1 MSNII
6 NQIKRTILVVEDE
19 IINQEILKEIL
30 GSQYDIITATNG
42 LEAIHELTTSIRP
55 ISLIMLDLNMPTMDG
70 IEFLNKIKEY
80 NIKSIPIIVITSE
93 ADMELSSLELGATD
107 FIKKPYDMPEI
118 IKARVNKA
126 IELFEDKLIIS
137 QAERDELT
145 QVYNKNFF
153 KEYVKKLDEYNPNI
167 DMDLNVLDIENFHI
181 INEIYG
187 KEKSDE
193 IIKYIADELKRYVKE
208 FDGIVGRLEEDYFI
222 MYHKHIENYAN
233 LIKEF
238 YALLEEKYGITG
250 VNFKLG
256 IYEIKDKDI
265 ETDIRINRAKLVCDH
280 ISNASQNHYLVYN
293 DSDQKDSLLHEQ
305 LVYDF
310 PTSLKNREFSIYY
323 QPKYNVE
330 KDKYYISSS
339 EALVRWNH
347 SKYGMI
353 SPGIFIG
360 LLEERGLI
368 RELDKY
374 VWEEAIKDL
383 ATWKKEGI
391 DIVPVSLNVSRI
403 DLLDDGIVSIF
414 ADLVKKYDVDSKYIY
429 LEITESACNNNMNQL
444 INTIEKLRDLG
455 FKIEID
461 DFGAGY
467 SSLNVLTT
475 IPFDVLKLDMLF
487 VRGMANNKTLKM
499 IEIVAEIAK
508 YLDVILVAEGVE
520 TLDQLNQL
528 REYGYQVIQGY
539 YFSKPLKKE
548 EFYNLLGG
556 KNDNN

>member
-6 NQIKRTILVVEDE
+6 NQIKRTVLVVEDE

-280 ISNASQNHYLVYN
+280 ISNTSQNHYLVYN

-508 YLDVILVAEGVE
+508 YLDVTLVAEGVE

>member
-444 INTIEKLRDLG
+444 INTIEKLRALG

-508 YLDVILVAEGVE
+508 YLDVTLVAEGVE

>member
-280 ISNASQNHYLVYN
+280 ISNTSQNHYLVYN

-310 PTSLKNREFSIYY
+310 PASLKNREFSIYY

-508 YLDVILVAEGVE
+508 YLDVTLVAEGVE

-548 EFYNLLGG
+548 EFYILLGG

>member
-181 INEIYG
+181 ISEIYG

-391 DIVPVSLNVSRI
+391 KIVPVSLNVSRI

>member
-19 IINQEILKEIL
+19 TINQEILKEIL
-30 GSQYDIITATNG
+30 GSQYDIVTATNG
-42 LEAIHELTTSIRP
+42 LEAIHELTTAIRP

-153 KEYVKKLDEYNPNI
+153 IEYVKKLDEYNPNV

-181 INEIYG
+181 IQEIYG

-193 IIKYIADELKRYVKE
+193 IIKYVADELKKNVKAY
-208 FDGIVGRLEEDYFI
+208 DGIVGRLEEDYFI
-222 MYHKHIENYAN
+222 MYNKHIEDYAKYIKNFN
-233 LIKEF
+233 L
-238 YALLEEKYGITG
+238 LLEEKYGITG
-250 VNFKLG
+250 INFKLG
-256 IYEIKDKDI
+256 VYEINDKNI
-265 ETDIRINRAKLVCDH
+265 EIDIRINRAKLVCDH
-280 ISNASQNHYLVYN
+280 VKNVNQDHYLIYN

-305 LVYDF
+305 LIYDF
-310 PTSLKNREFSIYY
+310 PNSLKNREFSIYY
-323 QPKYNVE
+323 QPKYNIE
-330 KDKYYISSS
+330 NDEYYISSS

-347 SKYGMI
+347 NKYGMI

-368 RELDKY
+368 RDLDKY

-391 DIVPVSLNVSRI
+391 KIVPISLNVSRI
-403 DLLDDGIVSIF
+403 DLLDDSIVDIF
-414 ADLVKKYDVDSKYIY
+414 ADLVKKYDVDSKYVY
-429 LEITESACNNNMNQL
+429 LEITESACNANMNQF
-444 INTIEKLRDLG
+444 INRIERLRALG

-528 REYGYQVIQGY
+528 KEYGYQVIQGY

-548 EFYNLLGG
+548 DFYHLLGG
-556 KNDNN
+556 IK

>member
-6 NQIKRTILVVEDE
+6 SQIKRTILVVEDE

-126 IELFEDKLIIS
+126 IELFEGKLIIS

-208 FDGIVGRLEEDYFI
+208 FDGIVGRLEDDYFI

-250 VNFKLG
+250 VTFKLG

-280 ISNASQNHYLVYN
+280 ISNTSQTHYLVYN

-383 ATWKKEGI
+383 ATWKKDGI
-391 DIVPVSLNVSRI
+391 KIVPVSLNVSRI
-403 DLLDDGIVSIF
+403 DLLDDSIVDIF
-414 ADLVKKYDVDSKYIY
+414 DNLLKKYNIDSKYVY

-444 INTIEKLRDLG
+444 INTIEKLRALG

>member
-391 DIVPVSLNVSRI
+391 KIVPVSLNVSRI

>member
-508 YLDVILVAEGVE
+508 YLDVTLVAEGVE

>member
-280 ISNASQNHYLVYN
+280 ISNTSQNHYLVYN

-444 INTIEKLRDLG
+444 INTIEKLRALG

-508 YLDVILVAEGVE
+508 YLDVTLVAEGVE

>member
-19 IINQEILKEIL
+19 TINQEILKEIL
-30 GSQYDIITATNG
+30 GSQYDIVTATNG
-42 LEAIHELTTSIRP
+42 LEAIHELTTAIRP

-153 KEYVKKLDEYNPNI
+153 IEYVKKLDEYNPNV

-181 INEIYG
+181 IQEIYG

-193 IIKYIADELKRYVKE
+193 IIKYVADELKKNVKAY
-208 FDGIVGRLEEDYFI
+208 DGIVGRLEEDYFI
-222 MYHKHIENYAN
+222 MYNKHIEDYAKYIKNFN
-233 LIKEF
+233 L
-238 YALLEEKYGITG
+238 LLEEKYGITG
-250 VNFKLG
+250 INFKLG
-256 IYEIKDKDI
+256 VYEINDKNI
-265 ETDIRINRAKLVCDH
+265 EIDIRINRAKLVCDH
-280 ISNASQNHYLVYN
+280 VKNVNQDHYLIYN

-305 LVYDF
+305 LIYDF
-310 PTSLKNREFSIYY
+310 PNSLKNREFSIYY
-323 QPKYNVE
+323 QPKYNIE
-330 KDKYYISSS
+330 NDEYYISSS

-347 SKYGMI
+347 NKYGMI

-368 RELDKY
+368 RDLDKY

-391 DIVPVSLNVSRI
+391 KIVPISLNVSRI
-403 DLLDDGIVSIF
+403 DLLDDSIVDIF
-414 ADLVKKYDVDSKYIY
+414 ADLVKKYDVDSKYVY
-429 LEITESACNNNMNQL
+429 LEITESACNANMNQF
-444 INTIEKLRDLG
+444 INRIERLRALG

-528 REYGYQVIQGY
+528 KEYGYQVIQGY
-539 YFSKPLKKE
+539 YFSNPLKKE
-548 EFYNLLGG
+548 DFYHLLGG
-556 KNDNN
+556 IK